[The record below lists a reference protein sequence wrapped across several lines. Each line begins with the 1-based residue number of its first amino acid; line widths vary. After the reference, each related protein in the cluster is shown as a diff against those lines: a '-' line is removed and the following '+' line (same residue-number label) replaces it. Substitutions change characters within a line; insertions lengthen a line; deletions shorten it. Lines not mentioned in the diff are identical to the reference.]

1 MARPGRKPALLGL
14 LCASLILSAC
24 GFQPLYGTQANAPG
38 VVSELAAITVQ
49 TSNDPLDRSLRLL
62 LEDQL
67 RADGSVA
74 TLYQVNVA
82 TNLAV
87 RDVAVQ
93 QDTDVTRK
101 NLVLTSRYELV
112 DLETGEGLFSST
124 AIAIAAYNRVGSE
137 FANIIAERDARER
150 AASQAA
156 GEIRAALAIFFQR
169 RNGS

>member
-1 MARPGRKPALLGL
+1 MRGFSKSTALACIFG
-14 LCASLILSAC
+14 ASLSLSAC
-24 GFQPLYGTQANAPG
+24 GFQPLYGTQSNGQG
-38 VVSELAAITVQ
+38 VITELAATTVQ
-49 TSNDPLDRSLRLL
+49 TPNQPLDRTLRLL

-74 TLYQVNVA
+74 PLYQV
-82 TNLAV
+82 TISSSLSV

-101 NLVLTSRYELV
+101 NLVLTSIYRLTEIESG
-112 DLETGEGLFSST
+112 DLLFNSQ

-150 AASQAA
+150 AANQAA
-156 GEIRAALAIFFQR
+156 EEIRAALAVFFQR
-169 RNGS
+169 RGGS